1 MKTAEKSGEDRDREA
16 VLRFIERF
24 TSALM
29 DAGMPRMP
37 ARVFVALLATD
48 SGRLTASELADL
60 LHVSPAAISGALR
73 YLTQVNVLT
82 RERQRGSRRD
92 HYRLLDDSWYEMTL
106 RREQV
111 MARWIAAGNEGVD
124 VLGADTPAGRRMA
137 ESVEFFEF
145 VRRELPALLERWRA
159 GRESAAG

>member
-1 MKTAEKSGEDRDREA
+1 VETPGEDRDREA

-48 SGRLTASELADL
+48 SGRLTAGELADL

-159 GRESAAG
+159 ERESAA

>member
-1 MKTAEKSGEDRDREA
+1 MKSVERAGEERDRDA

-24 TSALM
+24 ASALM

-48 SGRLTASELADL
+48 SGRLTAAEMAEQ
-60 LHVSPAAISGALR
+60 LHVSPAAISGAIR
-73 YLTQVNVLT
+73 YLQQVNVLT

-111 MARWIAAGNEGVD
+111 MARWIAAGNEGVQA
-124 VLGADTPAGRRMA
+124 LGPDSPAGQRMI

-145 VRRELPALLERWRA
+145 VRAELPALLDRWRA
-159 GRESAAG
+159 RRDSAT

>member
-1 MKTAEKSGEDRDREA
+1 MKSVETAGEARDREA

-24 TSALM
+24 ASALM

-48 SGRLTASELADL
+48 DGRLTAAEMAEQ

-73 YLTQVNVLT
+73 YLQQVNVLT
-82 RERQRGSRRD
+82 RERRPGSRRD

-111 MARWIAAGNEGVD
+111 MARWIAAGNEGID
-124 VLGADTPAGRRMA
+124 ALGAGTPAGRRMT

-145 VRRELPALLERWRA
+145 VRAELPALLDRWRA
-159 GRESAAG
+159 QRGSTT

>member
-1 MKTAEKSGEDRDREA
+1 MKTVERPGQDRDREA

-159 GRESAAG
+159 ERESAAR